1 VRRSSSTIVAD
12 LGDALDELRTT
23 VRREFP
29 DEAQAVER
37 VLARCQAVGS
47 MVDPAAADVHALV
60 SEVSGLLVD
69 RSGCLGEV
77 IIARDDYEERYR
89 VNEAFDALRLRVRRL
104 AAELGLSGPT
114 AV

>member
-29 DEAQAVER
+29 DE
-37 VLARCQAVGS
+37 
-47 MVDPAAADVHALV
+47 
-60 SEVSGLLVD
+60 
-69 RSGCLGEV
+69 
-77 IIARDDYEERYR
+77 
-89 VNEAFDALRLRVRRL
+89 L